1 MNRFGTVLIGA
12 GFAFLVSTAQAATFN
27 NSVGLSSPDQTID
40 FGSVALAFNQPVT
53 TQFASLGVT
62 FTDAFGNPDSSA
74 YSNMIGNRIGNFEG
88 GITAHPDFSMRFDN
102 DLSAVGFAMVGG
114 DGGVATAVAYLN
126 SVAVETFVFNTSVT
140 NPVNYYGFSDI
151 VFDEVQID
159 VVSFDQ
165 AFMIDNLQ
173 ISQTSAVPEPSTA
186 TLLLA
191 AGLASIG
198 FAARRR
204 KMRH

>member
-12 GFAFLVSTAQAATFN
+12 GFAFLVSTAQAAIFN
-27 NSVGLSSPDQTID
+27 NGVGLTSPDQTID

-88 GITAHPDFSMRFDN
+88 GITAHPDFSMSFAN

-114 DGGVATAVAYLN
+114 DGGVATVIAYLN
-126 SVAVETFVFNTSVT
+126 GVAVETFVFNTNVT

-159 VVSFDQ
+159 VVSFDN

-173 ISQTSAVPEPSTA
+173 TSAAVPEPSTA

-204 KMRH
+204 LTRR